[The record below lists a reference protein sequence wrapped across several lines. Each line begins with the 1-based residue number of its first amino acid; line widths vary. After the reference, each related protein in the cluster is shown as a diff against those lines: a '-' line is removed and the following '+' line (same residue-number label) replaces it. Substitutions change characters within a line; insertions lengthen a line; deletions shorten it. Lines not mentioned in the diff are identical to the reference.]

1 MILLTAQT
9 KILLATQ
16 PADFRRGVD
25 GLAAVCRQELAQ
37 DPRDGTLF
45 VFINR
50 SHTMLRVLC
59 YEDNGFWLMTKRLSK
74 GRFANWPRTPAVIS
88 PVLARQLRTLL
99 SGSPQ
104 WQAL

>member
-9 KILLATQ
+9 NILLATQ
-16 PADFRRGVD
+16 PADFRRGID
-25 GLAAVCRQELAQ
+25 GLAAVCRQALAQ

-50 SHTMLRVLC
+50 RRTMLRVLC

-74 GRFANWPRTPAVIS
+74 GRFANWPAAPAPVN
-88 PVLARQLRTLL
+88 PVLARQLRSLL
-99 SGSPQ
+99 SGNPQ